1 MEYSIIKGISPC
13 LGGEKDMRKILIEST
28 QTNPRDCSYGL
39 PWDHDSNCY
48 NFRTPVECVTVSNIE
63 KIVPEIRI

>member
-1 MEYSIIKGISPC
+1 
-13 LGGEKDMRKILIEST
+13 MRKILIEST